1 MNKLGDDR
9 RRVRR
14 RTLPF
19 LRSAVL
25 ELPEQSHIVVL
36 ANLSVE
42 GAFLTT
48 RVSVDLPSPAS
59 GQRMNLRIV
68 APRHSREV
76 AIPCELVWRSDRF
89 DASSGRPAGI
99 AVRFLEID
107 PEMHHWI
114 DEFALEGFRPSA
126 APTPVEHYEHRIIE
140 RPTVDV
146 QELNRFGRDG
156 WQLVTIVPSAAGFK
170 MILVRKI

>member
-1 MNKLGDDR
+1 VNDDR

-36 ANLSVE
+36 ADLSVE

-48 RVSVDLPSPAS
+48 RVPVDLPSPAT
-59 GQRMNLRIV
+59 GQTMRLRIV

-76 AIPCELVWRSDRF
+76 SVPCELVWRSDRF
-89 DASSGRPAGI
+89 DAASGRPAGI
-99 AVRFLEID
+99 AVRFLELD

-126 APTPVEHYEHRIIE
+126 VPTPAEHYEHRIIE
-140 RPTVDV
+140 RAGVDE

-156 WQLVTIVPSAAGFK
+156 WQLVTIVPSAVGFK
-170 MILVRKI
+170 LVLAKRI